1 MTKLTIQ
8 LYLSY
13 SQICIFQGTLPQPFN
28 AWSDR
33 NVSQGFSWRPSSVSF
48 RSLVDDGEHKVNL
61 FINKP
66 VPGINANISRA
77 FRVPFETSTGN
88 IEIASI
94 SDLFSLKVFPGK
106 YLLQI
111 EFFDIKNES
120 MPEIN
125 IRFNQGESE
134 FCILKADYDITV
146 EGDLDLMSEP
156 AD

>member
-1 MTKLTIQ
+1 MAKLTIQ

-13 SQICIFQGTLPQPFN
+13 SQICVFQDTLSQPFN

-61 FINKP
+61 FVNEPIHEVNMN
-66 VPGINANISRA
+66 VSRA

-94 SDLFSLKVFPGK
+94 SDLFSLEISPGK

-111 EFFDIKNES
+111 EFFDIKDES

-134 FCILKADYDITV
+134 FYILKADDDITV

>member
-1 MTKLTIQ
+1 MS
-8 LYLSY
+8 LSEIENDVTA
-13 SQICIFQGTLPQPFN
+13 SPF
-28 AWSDR
+28 
-33 NVSQGFSWRPSSVSF
+33 
-48 RSLVDDGEHKVNL
+48 K
-61 FINKP
+61 
-66 VPGINANISRA
+66 GI
-77 FRVPFETSTGN
+77 ETSTGN

-94 SDLFSLKVFPGK
+94 SDLFSLEISPGK

-111 EFFDIKNES
+111 EFFDIKDES

-134 FCILKADYDITV
+134 FYILKADDDITV